1 MKKIHKILLLI
12 LITFCLIT
20 CTKKDRTLYL
30 KSKEFKNLLGRWE
43 LQSILCNGKDSTKQ
57 FMADTNLADGWVF
70 DFIIN
75 NKKTE
80 GYFLAYNTYMKA
92 ERITKYGTNCWY
104 LSKNNTQL
112 IIKFILNK
120 SEYEKLWQQNN
131 KEIIFDI
138 IYLNKYIMILKL
150 NDLNNKIY
158 ELNFIKR
165 GD

>member
-1 MKKIHKILLLI
+1 MKKIHKISLLI
-12 LITFCLIT
+12 FISSFLIT
-20 CTKKDRTLYL
+20 CTKKDRTLYF
-30 KSKEFKNLLGRWE
+30 KSKEFRNLLGRWE
-43 LQSILCNGKDSTKQ
+43 LQSVLCNGKDSTKQ
-57 FMADTNLADGWVF
+57 FMADTNLADAWVF

-104 LSKNNTQL
+104 LSNKDTQL

-131 KEIIFDI
+131 KEVVFDI
-138 IYLNKYIMILKL
+138 IYLSEYFMTLIVK
-150 NDLNNKIY
+150 DLNNKNY